1 MNDKESI
8 SKERNFN
15 TDKTLLIQNLI
26 KNQFNDLMEHC
37 EALAKNICYLTAG
50 NLIFDKFAAKTLVNY
65 EKEFCELC
73 KNIEV
78 NILLLDALKNISKTK
93 EINNADTQNESKQ
106 PTGI

>member
-1 MNDKESI
+1 MNDKKSI
-8 SKERNFN
+8 VKERNFN
-15 TDKTLLIQNLI
+15 ADKTLLIQNLI

-78 NILLLDALKNISKTK
+78 NILLLDAINQFTK
-93 EINNADTQNESKQ
+93 STPVNNTDNSMDSPNNNEN
-106 PTGI
+106 